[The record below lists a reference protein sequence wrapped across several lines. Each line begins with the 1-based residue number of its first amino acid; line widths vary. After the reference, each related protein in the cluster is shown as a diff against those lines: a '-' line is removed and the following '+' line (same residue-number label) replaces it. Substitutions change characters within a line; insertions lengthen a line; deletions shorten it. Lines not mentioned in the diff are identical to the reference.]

1 MKNKQFINNVSHR
14 VCTSPG
20 SGYRFGSLYRQ
31 QAYLN
36 KKNKKKKTSGMSST
50 TKENKPEREGKR
62 TNSNKQKNLD
72 VRYRHFFSLTLSGNK
87 DV

>member
-36 KKNKKKKTSGMSST
+36 KKNKKKKPAACQAQQKKTNQ
-50 TKENKPEREGKR
+50 KERGKEPTAINR
-62 TNSNKQKNLD
+62 KT
-72 VRYRHFFSLTLSGNK
+72 
-87 DV
+87 

>member
-36 KKNKKKKTSGMSST
+36 KKNKKKPAACQAQQKKTNQ
-50 TKENKPEREGKR
+50 KERGKEPTAINR
-62 TNSNKQKNLD
+62 KT
-72 VRYRHFFSLTLSGNK
+72 
-87 DV
+87 